1 MLHPPLSFCIFFG
14 FIPLLEKARIKF
26 GQTILMQVIGL
37 IYMNPSEAEVR
48 EVEERKGLLQK
59 MVSIM

>member
-1 MLHPPLSFCIFFG
+1 
-14 FIPLLEKARIKF
+14 
-26 GQTILMQVIGL
+26 MQVIGL